1 MSQSAGVKCLDR
13 YGFPLA
19 GLTAAEQAVR
29 AEATAREN
37 KLYDKWSRQ
46 TINWHPLTGAPP
58 PSKLKQ
64 LAREGVPTSLRP
76 AIWFQ
81 LSGGAA
87 IKRQE
92 QPGYY
97 CLMSSMGKDPELNA
111 PELSLDLFRTFST
124 NAILSSKKALEA
136 VRRIVTAF
144 GRRNH
149 SNAYSSNVNYIVAFL
164 LAVLGLGKEEEAFW
178 ILTALLERRLPASS
192 VLEGAS
198 GSNVEQRMFD
208 VLVERKYPRL
218 LEVFDRLECSLA
230 SLTGEWFSR
239 MFTTA
244 LPSETTA
251 RVWDCIMVEGPK
263 VLFRAALSLMKMNE
277 PALLNTC
284 HSVQVSRIL
293 KWRVA
298 RAYQADMLLKIGFK
312 SIGTLKTDMLHQ
324 LRVSQEAALSVEVAA
339 HKKRLEDILCSNA
352 RAGKVSGEDNPL
364 VSALGRAKGNTVP
377 MTLFSIADSRLF
389 TIQES
394 PVELYAG
401 DM

>member
-1 MSQSAGVKCLDR
+1 MLSVL
-13 YGFPLA
+13 
-19 GLTAAEQAVR
+19 
-29 AEATAREN
+29 
-37 KLYDKWSRQ
+37 Q

-124 NAILSSKKALEA
+124 NAMLSSKKALEA

-192 VLEGAS
+192 VLEVIFLYTCLPELHHAGIITQRHWLLLSCWLCAS
-198 GSNVEQRMFD
+198 SYVYYVRCHADVRVPVLRHVSSCANVFSWWD
-208 VLVERKYPRL
+208 SVLACKNV
-218 LEVFDRLECSLA
+218 
-230 SLTGEWFSR
+230 
-239 MFTTA
+239 M
-244 LPSETTA
+244 
-251 RVWDCIMVEGPK
+251 
-263 VLFRAALSLMKMNE
+263 
-277 PALLNTC
+277 
-284 HSVQVSRIL
+284 
-293 KWRVA
+293 
-298 RAYQADMLLKIGFK
+298 
-312 SIGTLKTDMLHQ
+312 
-324 LRVSQEAALSVEVAA
+324 
-339 HKKRLEDILCSNA
+339 
-352 RAGKVSGEDNPL
+352 
-364 VSALGRAKGNTVP
+364 
-377 MTLFSIADSRLF
+377 
-389 TIQES
+389 
-394 PVELYAG
+394 
-401 DM
+401 